1 MQVLDVFVVVVAAA
15 LAIGLLVY
23 RARRSECH
31 SVGECKGCPHAQQ
44 CGCGTCGTREVK
56 TLDRLVKGDR
66 FSIVD
71 VLDDE
76 VRCQLVRFGVEPGQ
90 SLYCDYVLPGG
101 PIIVKRGRQ
110 QIAIGRNLAERV
122 RVEVY
127 CSDEA

>member
-1 MQVLDVFVVVVAAA
+1 MQMLDTVIMVIAA
-15 LAIGLLVY
+15 LLAVVLLVH

-31 SVGECKGCPHAQQ
+31 SVGACRSCPHAQQ
-44 CGCGTCGTREVK
+44 CRRVTRDVK
-56 TLDRLVKGDR
+56 TLDKLLKGDR

-90 SLYCDYVLPGG
+90 PLYCDYVLPGG

-110 QIAIGRNLAERV
+110 QIAIGRSLAERV
-122 RVEVY
+122 RVEVH
-127 CSDEA
+127 CRDEA